1 MLLIF
6 QRALSL
12 DPQTEPRSGH
22 QSTIIWRGYAFH
34 RSSAKKFLFVEK
46 SSCTRSARAVNQWQ
60 HELVASVIFAI
71 PYILNSGRQLKIL
84 PLNRPA
90 AALLG
95 AVLMVATGVVTP
107 ERAYRAVNYD
117 TIVLLLA
124 MMLVSSYLYLA
135 HFFEWA
141 ADIVLR
147 FSCTPQRLLFYLILT
162 SGILSALLVNDTICL
177 MLTPLVIAVI
187 RRGKLP
193 LLPYLIALATSANIG
208 SAATLVGNP
217 QNMIIGHFSHIPF
230 SQFSR
235 TLAPA
240 AIIGL
245 AINFIILRFGF
256 RCALRSAVIEREAR
270 VVPKLDRGL
279 FAIVCIVFLSI
290 FACFVAGLNLAWT
303 ALSGAV
309 LVMVLA
315 RRDTHEVLKL
325 VDWHLL
331 IFFAALFVVVDGL
344 SDTGLPDAIYR
355 HLRPVFGSSVTTQTW
370 NLAWFSVAGSNLFSN
385 VPFVLVAGKWI
396 ARFTD
401 PELMWKVLALATTF
415 AGKLTIVG
423 SVANMIVV
431 ESVREHLEVG
441 FWDYARFGI
450 PITILTTIA
459 GVIVLLVLR

>member
-1 MLLIF
+1 VNHF
-6 QRALSL
+6 
-12 DPQTEPRSGH
+12 
-22 QSTIIWRGYAFH
+22 
-34 RSSAKKFLFVEK
+34 EK
-46 SSCTRSARAVNQWQ
+46 QV
-60 HELVASVIFAI
+60 VATVIFAI
-71 PYILNSGRQLKIL
+71 TYVLISGRQLKIL

-95 AVLMVATGVVTP
+95 AVLMVSTGVMTP

-124 MMLVSSYLYLA
+124 MMLVSAYLYLA

-141 ADIVLR
+141 ADIVLE
-147 FSCTPQRLLFYLILT
+147 FSRTPQRLLLYLTLT

-177 MLTPLVIAVI
+177 MLTPLVIVVI

-208 SAATLVGNP
+208 SVATLVGNP

-230 SQFSR
+230 TQFSDS
-235 TLAPA
+235 LAPA
-240 AIIGL
+240 AVVGL
-245 AINFIILRFGF
+245 AINFAILRFGF
-256 RCALRSAVIEREAR
+256 RKALQSAVIQRQPHLI
-270 VVPKLDRGL
+270 PKLDRSL
-279 FAIVCIVFLSI
+279 FALVCAVFVSI
-290 FACFVAGLNLAWT
+290 FACFLAGLNLAWT
-303 ALSGAV
+303 ALAGAV

-331 IFFAALFVVVDGL
+331 VFFAALFVVVDGL
-344 SDTGLPDAIYR
+344 SDTGVPDAIYR
-355 HLRPVFGSSVTTQTW
+355 HLQPLFGASAAAQAW
-370 NLAWFSVAGSNLFSN
+370 NLSWFSVTGSNIFSN

-396 ARFTD
+396 ARFAD
-401 PELMWKVLALATTF
+401 PGLMWKVLALATTF
-415 AGKLTIVG
+415 AGNLTIIG

-431 ESVREHLEVG
+431 ESAREHIQVG

-450 PITILTTIA
+450 PITILTTAA
-459 GVIVLLVLR
+459 GVLVLLLLH